1 MASTHKRH
9 EWRGSGGDSGPPK
22 ERKEEGKQ
30 GPYGPQVFTGDC
42 APVRATEYWE
52 MKGDLVSVGWER
64 SGHKRDSSPGT
75 ALSPCPDV
83 GIRKAKSGEGQTPRQ
98 KEV

>member
-1 MASTHKRH
+1 
-9 EWRGSGGDSGPPK
+9 
-22 ERKEEGKQ
+22 
-30 GPYGPQVFTGDC
+30 
-42 APVRATEYWE
+42 